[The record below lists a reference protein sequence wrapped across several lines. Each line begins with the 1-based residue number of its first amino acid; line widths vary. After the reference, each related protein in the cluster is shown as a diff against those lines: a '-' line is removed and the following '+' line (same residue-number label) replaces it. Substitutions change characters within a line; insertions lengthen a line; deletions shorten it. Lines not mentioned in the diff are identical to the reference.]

1 MLGAECGNNDFRI
14 CGKDIEIQLNKYLMF
29 IGNAFITCHSDRKDR
44 YINIST
50 VVDNM
55 ISCDDT
61 GVSPV
66 PNLVPTLH
74 LMFGQRQ
81 YHHLSHYPIELMMK
95 LSCSLG
101 SSRLASLLYLDMW
114 MVYTLVNTLGDQC
127 QYSTEGRVSQP

>member
-1 MLGAECGNNDFRI
+1 MLRTECGNNDFRI

-74 LMFGQRQ
+74 LMFGQDSITI
-81 YHHLSHYPIELMMK
+81 YLTIP
-95 LSCSLG
+95 
-101 SSRLASLLYLDMW
+101 SS
-114 MVYTLVNTLGDQC
+114 
-127 QYSTEGRVSQP
+127 

>member
-1 MLGAECGNNDFRI
+1 MLRTECGNNDFRI

-81 YHHLSHYPIELMMK
+81 CHHLSHYPIELMMK

-114 MVYTLVNTLGDQC
+114 MVYTVYCGYSGGDC
-127 QYSTEGRVSQP
+127 IL